1 MLSCYHLTASM
12 HWVIHERVCHK
23 AAVNLLKHPDE
34 VLLFREELVFLRIKM
49 GLQYALSYYQKFRL
63 DERDA
68 CFLNHVVTSAKLQSM
83 REGGGGISPADFD
96 GKLPIILVFA
106 LPIPTCFVWG
116 LRIVAVAQLPSLIY
130 PNFWV
135 SACEFGL
142 KNKLEMVVFV
152 IYVNLVFI
160 SAW

>member
-1 MLSCYHLTASM
+1 MSVCLFKTLTFVSSFRQMLSCYHLTASM

-34 VLLFREELVFLRIKM
+34 VLLFREEHVFLRIKM

-83 REGGGGISPADFD
+83 RERGRGRHLTSWLWWETANY
-96 GKLPIILVFA
+96 LSLC
-106 LPIPTCFVWG
+106 PT
-116 LRIVAVAQLPSLIY
+116 Y
-130 PNFWV
+130 PNLFCV
-135 SACEFGL
+135 GP
-142 KNKLEMVVFV
+142 
-152 IYVNLVFI
+152 
-160 SAW
+160 